1 MIYNVEDIVLFNAEL
16 SMLTHIETQECIS
29 LTLSQSLILDLI
41 LQSGSDILP
50 RDKIIDVLWAHHGI
64 NTSGHTLNQ
73 YVSLLRRLFARFEM
87 ENLIITIPRVG
98 LRLNP
103 EVKVTV
109 VMENDKAEKSCE
121 VSKISDRVPLSG
133 HASRPDTLKKKA
145 LTCPLVCLLTI
156 AAMVLMLFSVKTPLS
171 DHTNPELYNYDDY
184 TVELPKS
191 FTSNAK
197 TNLLN
202 SITKKKALCEP
213 GRALFLK
220 FYKVTSGADYGR
232 TMLVYCLTDTA
243 GKIVSCD
250 NYYHRVWWA
259 DEVI

>member
-1 MIYNVEDIVLFNAEL
+1 MIYNVEDIVLFNTDL
-16 SMLTHIETQECIS
+16 STLTHIETQECIS

-41 LQSGSDILP
+41 LQSDSDILP
-50 RDKIIDVLWAHHGI
+50 RDKIIDVLWTHHGI

-73 YVSLLRRLFARFEM
+73 YISLLRRLFARFEM

-109 VMENDKAEKSCE
+109 VMENQEAEKSCE
-121 VSKISDRVPLSG
+121 LPKISVHAPFAC
-133 HASRPDTLKKKA
+133 HASKPDTLKKKT

-156 AAMVLMLFSVKTPLS
+156 AAMVLMLFSVKNPLP
-171 DHTNPELYNYDDY
+171 DHTNSELNHYDDY

-191 FTSNAK
+191 FTSTTK

-202 SITKKKALCEP
+202 SITTNKIICDP
-213 GRALFLK
+213 GRAFFLK
-220 FYKVTSGADYGR
+220 FYKITSGKDYGR

-250 NYYHRVWWA
+250 NYYHRVWWG
-259 DEVI
+259 DGII